1 MISPSD
7 NAAAYDAELLMNRP
21 DRDARLRRLRYPRHV
36 PVLSL
41 TVLVVW
47 VLAAVFGPFIWGGQ
61 ENKIDLLHT
70 LTPPCGFGACHGHL
84 LGTDQFGRDML
95 ARIVGGAGYA
105 LIVALASVGL
115 AGVAGLSLGILAGY
129 LGGIWDSIISRIAD
143 VALAFP
149 VFLLALLVAVRFG
162 PSLTDVIVIIA
173 VLFWGRF
180 ARVARAETLVL
191 KELDFVESARAQGA
205 GSIRIMFTHVLRNVM
220 PSMLVLATLQVGWA
234 IVTEAS
240 LSFLGAGIP
249 PPAPAWGSMV
259 ANGRDLLETAWWVP
273 ILPGA
278 AILIVVV
285 AVNVVG
291 DWLRD
296 RLDPTLL

>member
-1 MISPSD
+1 MID
-7 NAAAYDAELLMNRP
+7 TRDAAAAYDAELLMQRA
-21 DRDARLRRLRYPRHV
+21 DHDSRLRLRYPRHV
-36 PVLSL
+36 PVVSL
-41 TVLVVW
+41 A
-47 VLAAVFGPFIWGGQ
+47 VLALWVIAAIVGAFGWAGD

-70 LTPPCGFGACHGHL
+70 LTPPCGFGHCAGHL

-95 ARIVGGAGYA
+95 ARIVGGAGIA
-105 LIVALASVGL
+105 LIIALLSVGL
-115 AGVAGLSLGILAGY
+115 AAIVGLALGIVAGYA
-129 LGGIWDSIISRIAD
+129 GGITDSIVSRITD

-191 KELDFVESARAQGA
+191 RELDFVESARAQGA
-205 GSIRIMFTHVLRNVM
+205 GSVRIMSTHILLNVL

-240 LSFLGAGIP
+240 LSFLGAGVP
-249 PPAPAWGSMV
+249 PPSPAWGSMV
-259 ANGRDLLETAWWVP
+259 AGGRDLLQTAWWVP
-273 ILPGA
+273 VLPGL